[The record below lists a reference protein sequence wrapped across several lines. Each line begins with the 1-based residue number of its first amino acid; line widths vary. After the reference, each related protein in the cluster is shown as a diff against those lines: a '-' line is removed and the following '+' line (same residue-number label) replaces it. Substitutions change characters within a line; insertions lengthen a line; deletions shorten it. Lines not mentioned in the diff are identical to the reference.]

1 MQKKGSLM
9 TSKPQKAN
17 HRIVGGN
24 PGENVPGFNKFYEK
38 QNFRRYPQP
47 GRSYEILSHCLRMNK

>member
-1 MQKKGSLM
+1 M